1 MEIGDSMKKVTI
13 FALHLG
19 YGGIEKSI
27 TSLANALTERYEVE
41 IISTYKILEQPA
53 FNLNKKIKVKY
64 LIEEVMPNR
73 EEWKKTI
80 KEKRIFAFLKES
92 AKSIYC
98 LFLRRTR
105 TINAMSKTDADF
117 IVSTRD
123 LFNTWAG
130 KYINQRTKKVA
141 WEHNHHHGN
150 EKYIKK
156 VVTSCKNIDE
166 LVLVS
171 DSLRNFYKKEL
182 KEKGYKCHANY
193 IPNVVEAI
201 PEKTSKLDNK
211 NIISVG
217 RFSREKG
224 FPDLIDIF
232 KLVKEEEKGI
242 HLDLVGDG
250 AQKNMIVDKVYEY
263 GLENDTTVH
272 GFLKKEEIN
281 KLLQN
286 SSLYVMTSFTE
297 SFGIVL
303 IEAMSFGIPCIA
315 FSSAEGACDLI
326 ENGKNG
332 YLIDNRDKDKM
343 KEKIIEV
350 LENDKLRQE
359 LGNNAREF
367 SKNYTID
374 IVKEQ
379 WFKLLK

>member
-1 MEIGDSMKKVTI
+1 MKKVTI

-27 TSLANALTERYEVE
+27 ASLANALTERFEVE
-41 IISTYKILEQPA
+41 IVSTYKILEKPA
-53 FNLNKKIKVKY
+53 FYLNEKIKVKY
-64 LIEEVMPNR
+64 LIEEVMPNK

-80 KEKRIFAFLKES
+80 KEKRIFAFIKES

-105 TINAMSKTDADF
+105 TINAMSKTDADV
-117 IVSTRD
+117 IISTRE

-130 KYINQRTKKVA
+130 KYISNKTKKVA

-150 EKYIKK
+150 EKYVKK
-156 VVTSCKNIDE
+156 LVASCKRMDE
-166 LVLVS
+166 VVLVS

-182 KEKGYKCHANY
+182 KEKGYKCHATY
-193 IPNVVEAI
+193 IPNVIEI
-201 PEKTSKLDNK
+201 LPEKTSKLNNK

-217 RFSREKG
+217 RFSREKA

-232 KLVKEEEKGI
+232 KLAKEEEKDL

-250 AQKNMIVDKVYEY
+250 AQKNMIVDKIYEY
-263 GLENDTTVH
+263 GLENDITVH

-281 KLLQN
+281 KLLSN

-303 IEAMSFGIPCIA
+303 IEAMSYGIPCIA

-332 YLIDNRDKDKM
+332 YLIDDRDKEKM

-350 LENDKLRQE
+350 LENDNLRQE
-359 LGNNAREF
+359 LGKNARKF
-367 SKNYTID
+367 SENYTID
-374 IVKEQ
+374 IVKEL

>member
-1 MEIGDSMKKVTI
+1 
-13 FALHLG
+13 
-19 YGGIEKSI
+19 
-27 TSLANALTERYEVE
+27 
-41 IISTYKILEQPA
+41 
-53 FNLNKKIKVKY
+53 
-64 LIEEVMPNR
+64 MPNK

-80 KEKRIFAFLKES
+80 KNKKIFAFIKES

-105 TINAMSKTDADF
+105 TINAMSKTDAD
-117 IVSTRD
+117 IIISTRD

-130 KYINQRTKKVA
+130 KYINNKTKKVA

-150 EKYIKK
+150 EKYVKK
-156 VVTSCKNIDE
+156 VVASCKRMDE
-166 LVLVS
+166 VVLVS
-171 DSLRNFYKKEL
+171 DSLRKFYKKQL
-182 KEKGYKCHANY
+182 KEKGYKCHATY
-193 IPNVVEAI
+193 IPNVIENL

-211 NIISVG
+211 NMISVG

-224 FPDLIDIF
+224 FPDLIEVF
-232 KLVKEEEKGI
+232 HLAKEHDKNI

-250 AQKNMIVDKVYEY
+250 AQKNMIVDKIYEY
-263 GLENDTTVH
+263 NLEKDVTVH

-281 KLLQN
+281 KLLQD

-303 IEAMSFGIPCIA
+303 IEAMSYGIPCIA

-332 YLIDNRDKDKM
+332 YLIDNRDKEKM
-343 KEKIIEV
+343 QEKIIEV
-350 LENDKLRQE
+350 LENDNLRQE
-359 LGNNAREF
+359 LGKNARNF